1 MLPNYNLISHIPLLF
16 RRQIKPFR
24 LRVEGKVHIRRHA
37 RRIFPTAEPAGLCRK
52 VNRIDDLP
60 QLLGKLIR
68 AQPLAIQPVPDL
80 RIVQMLPRA
89 LFELVP
95 HRLILPD
102 HLIRQIFQTGKTR
115 EIQLPLRQTIALA
128 AVDVPGGGMQIPK
141 LIMGHI
147 GPGHKMI
154 DGNVLRRQP
163 ILPVDFMNRRQLRKQ
178 LPIFF
183 NLLQLLLPGP
193 RLR

>member
-1 MLPNYNLISHIPLLF
+1 MLAFEHGHLPRARLIL
-16 RRQIKPFR
+16 
-24 LRVEGKVHIRRHA
+24 
-37 RRIFPTAEPAGLCRK
+37 PTAEPARLCRK
-52 VNRIDDLP
+52 IHRIDDLP
-60 QLLGKLIR
+60 QLLRKLIR
-68 AQPLAIQPVPDL
+68 AQPFTVQPVPDL

-102 HLIRQIFQTGKTR
+102 HLIRQIFQTGKAR
-115 EIQLPLRQTIALA
+115 EIQLPLRQMIALA
-128 AVDVPGGGMQIPK
+128 AVDSPGGGMQIPK

-147 GPGHKMI
+147 RPGHKVI

-163 ILPVDFMNRRQLRKQ
+163 FLPIDFMNRRQLRKQ

-183 NLLQLLLPGP
+183 TLFQLPFLGP